1 VPRIPVSLLRI
12 SLRFSLIWISLLALP
27 RPGSAQE
34 QPANPP
40 SATPQSTEPQVK
52 VNVLNVCSPSA
63 EEQKEIAAALARVPK
78 QPLFGADFEVTRG
91 RSTLTDM
98 PSFLKPGEG
107 GHVAGEPSVASY
119 VRIRREFSV
128 QALFSSVQYS
138 FSNDGLNMV
147 ETLVLHVRDPKD
159 LIQVS
164 MEDSA
169 SSVASSEAMLTSN
182 TPASRVRLERFGKSS
197 VALARCSAAEGG
209 PAPDQSAYEPLFRGA
224 SDVLANY
231 RRLLAVGIV
240 VPEEL
245 AKISGDK
252 PKSATKPK
260 TSKPAATK
268 N

>member
-1 VPRIPVSLLRI
+1 MFPGIPVPTILSC
-12 SLRFSLIWISLLALP
+12 LLALALP
-27 RPGSAQE
+27 QWSVAQE

-40 SATPQSTEPQVK
+40 ANQPQVK
-52 VNVLNVCSPSA
+52 VNMLNVCSPSA

-78 QPLFGADFEVTRG
+78 EPLFGADFEVSRG

-98 PSFLKPGEG
+98 PAILAAGQA

-138 FSNDGLNMV
+138 FSNDGQNMI

-159 LIQVS
+159 LIQVAL
-164 MEDSA
+164 EDSA
-169 SSVASSEAMLTSN
+169 SSVTSSEAMLGSN

-197 VALARCSAAEGG
+197 VALARCLGNEGG
-209 PAPDQSAYEPLFRGA
+209 PVPDQSAYEPLFRSA
-224 SDVLANY
+224 SEVLANY
-231 RRLLAVGIV
+231 RKLLGVKTT

-245 AKISGDK
+245 AKISGVSK
-252 PKSATKPK
+252 PKPAP
-260 TSKPAATK
+260 TSKMKGPTEDK
-268 N
+268 K

>member
-1 VPRIPVSLLRI
+1 VPKSLVLVLSVFLAALAAVI
-12 SLRFSLIWISLLALP
+12 LLP
-27 RPGSAQE
+27 AQE
-34 QPANPP
+34 QPPAKAP
-40 SATPQSTEPQVK
+40 SNQPQVQ
-52 VNVLNVCSPSA
+52 VHMLNVCTPSA
-63 EEQKEIAAALARVPK
+63 DEQKEIASALARIPK
-78 QPLFGADFEVTRG
+78 QPLFATDFEVSRG

-98 PSFLKPGEG
+98 PAILAAGQA

-138 FSNDGLNMV
+138 FSNDGQNMI

-164 MEDSA
+164 LEDSA
-169 SSVASSEAMLTSN
+169 SSVTSIEAMLTAN

-209 PAPDQSAYEPLFRGA
+209 PPPDQSAYEPLFRSA

-231 RRLLAVGIV
+231 RVLLNVKAI

-245 AKISGDK
+245 SRISGAK
-252 PKSATKPK
+252 PRSSAQNRSAKSEKEKP
-260 TSKPAATK
+260 
-268 N
+268 